1 MSFVGLHIHSD
12 YSLLDGA
19 SQLPQLIDRAVEL
32 GMPAIALTDH
42 GVMYGAI
49 QLIKLCRNKNIKPII
64 GNEMYVINGDIEK
77 QQRGKKFHQV
87 VLAKNTQ
94 GYKNLVKLTTLS
106 HLHGFQGKGI
116 FARPCI
122 NKELL
127 EKYHEGLIVTSGCLA
142 GEVPQNIMQGK
153 YEEAKKIAK
162 WYKDLFGEDYYLEIQ
177 DHGFQEDRV
186 VNTGI
191 VKIAERL
198 KIKIVATN
206 DSHFISC
213 RDVEAHD
220 ALLCINTQKLISE
233 QKRMRYS
240 GTEYL
245 KSAEEMKQLFQ
256 DHLENEVIELAISNT
271 LEVADKV
278 EKYEGIL
285 GEPRIPDYPIPPDH
299 NADTYLEKLSWDGL
313 LERLKLKQR
322 SEIYPVYKERMET
335 ELKVLQDK
343 GFSTYFLV
351 VWDYI
356 KHARDNN
363 IPVGPGRGSAAGS
376 LVAYSL
382 RITNIDPVHHGLL
395 FERFLNPE
403 RKSMPDIDTDFCIE
417 NRDEMIKY
425 VTRRYGEERV
435 AQIITFNRMTSKAVL
450 KDVGRVLGV
459 SFGEAN
465 KMAKLIPVARGKP
478 AKLKVMTS
486 DETPSPEFKEAFENQ
501 ETEIKNNEGVEVGK
515 IPIRQWIDMA
525 IRIEGTN
532 KTFGVHAAGVVIS
545 KEPLDEIVPLQRN
558 NDGSVIT
565 QYHMEDI
572 ESLGLLKMDFLGLKN
587 LTIIQNTANL
597 IEKNRQINLIPDD
610 LPAEERKIMKI
621 FAKGEVKNSA
631 KAKPDST
638 LEKVKNTYDL
648 IQSGDLEGVF
658 QLESSGM
665 VDVVKKLKPTS
676 IEDISSI
683 LALYRPGPLDA
694 GLIPK
699 FIDRK
704 HGREK
709 IEYQDPKLEPI
720 LQETYGVLCLPK
732 GTLIDKPDGSRK
744 AIENIKSGEVILTS
758 DGRKVWEA
766 KVAKQWRS
774 GVREILKITL
784 SSGTIIYAGKNHRF
798 LTPEGDKFAWELE
811 TGVKNGNIYGSAV
824 YEKWQVSSNKKKT
837 DSWSRKNQ
845 DYSQEKATL
854 FKAKN
859 LSDIAQLENW
869 EKSRENYLQ
878 ISSLSLATHLENFI
892 SQTNISTQ
900 KNQKFSL
907 SKPTFNLSD
916 IAKLENW
923 EKSRENYLQISSLSL
938 ATDSINS
945 ISQTNSLSGKNQKY
959 SRQRAILFKPT
970 NFSEKTHLKNG
981 EESNQEICE
990 KTHLQDVRLVYVISV
1005 EEAGKAECFDLEM
1018 EDQNSPYFLAEGVVV
1033 HNCYQEQIMKMAQ
1046 DLAGYSLGE
1055 ADLLRRCLSG
1065 STKVIDAATGNLV
1078 SLKEIAAKPE
1088 YWLSRKVFSL
1098 DIKSQQIVQKPI
1110 TEIHPNGVRDIWE
1123 ITTRTNRKI
1132 RATNDHLFY
1141 TVLGWKPL
1149 KNFELGDHLG
1159 LPKKIP
1165 INHNSQISDAQIK
1178 LTAYLIGD
1186 GHLSTKS
1193 PSCSYF
1199 CNSDVELITD
1209 FNRCAE
1215 KLFGSSA
1222 PIDQQLHQGKKSVT
1236 YVRIGF
1242 LSAFNNWVD
1251 NHLKRANSRDKE
1263 IPNWVFYLSK
1273 SQLQLFLG
1281 ILWSTDGSFDKR
1293 IGHTDYNSTSEVLVR
1308 QIQHLLL
1315 RLGIVSLFNIKKIKY
1330 LGEPYVSYRVQI
1342 TGREDML
1349 KFCELIQPYLSSYK
1363 QELCQS
1369 CYLVIKN
1376 KQKNQSKHCL
1386 PPEIITIIAQ
1396 AKKASGMTWKEIDK
1410 AVGVC
1415 RGTMSSGLNFQNTP
1429 TRSLSRHKVNNFAT
1443 AFADEELRAIAN
1455 SEVFWDEI
1463 TSIEYIGKEEVF
1475 DLTISET
1482 HNFIANDFIVHNC
1495 MGKKKVSEMEKHREI
1510 FIDGATQRGVL
1521 SAVAQDLF
1529 EQMIKFAEYCFNKS
1543 HSTAYAYVAYQ
1554 TAYLKANYPVEY
1566 MAALLTANSG
1576 DQDKVQKYIA
1586 NCQKFNIEVEPPN
1599 INKSEVDFTPLPKVA
1614 TGETKDKILFGLSA
1628 VKNVG
1633 EGAIEAILK
1642 ARKEGGEFKS
1652 LADLCD
1658 RVNLNALNSR
1668 TLESLIKCGAF
1679 DKIQPN
1685 RHQLIK
1691 DLEGVMKWAQ
1701 DRNKDRDIGQLNL
1714 FDVAE
1719 TTMPAFDSAPKS
1731 SPVSD
1736 FPAKEKLQYEKEIL
1750 GFYVSDHPLK
1760 YAQEQNQIKDVVT
1773 IAQMSEKKSKSAI
1786 KLVVMLAGI
1795 KHHITKKGD
1804 PMAFL
1809 QVEDMTGQ
1817 VDAVVFPKIYE
1828 EIKDLLTENA
1838 LLVLTGKVDKKDD
1851 ESQLLVDSA
1860 EAVEKVMADA
1870 VEQDE
1875 KPLTELDN
1883 YQNESINEEIEI
1895 HQSIA
1900 EVEKPVEQL
1909 EIQKNTPKKDAE
1921 LFITENRSAKQR
1933 QIIILQLPVHKIPED
1948 NSLFEHIKA
1957 ILKEQSSGDEEKAKV
1972 AIRALISDEKQQQL
1986 VEFSREF
1993 WVEDGET
2000 TINTINSFK
2009 AIGLEAEIINY

>member
-19 SQLPQLIDRAVEL
+19 SQLPQLIDKAVEL

-49 QLIKLCRNKNIKPII
+49 QLIKLCRNKGIKAII
-64 GNEMYVINGDIEK
+64 GNEMYVINGDITK

-153 YEEAKKIAK
+153 YEEAKKVAK

-191 VKIAERL
+191 VKIADKL

-245 KSAEEMKQLFQ
+245 KSAEEMKQLFR
-256 DHLENEVIELAISNT
+256 DHLENDVIEEAIANT
-271 LEVADKV
+271 LEVEKKV

-299 NADTYLEKLSWDGL
+299 NADTYLEELAWEGL
-313 LERLKLKQR
+313 LERLKRQKR
-322 SEIYPVYKERMET
+322 SEISPVYKERMET

-356 KHARDNN
+356 KYARDKN

-417 NRDEMIKY
+417 KRDEMIDY
-425 VTRRYGEERV
+425 VTKRYGEERV

-478 AKLKVMTS
+478 AKLKVMIS
-486 DETPSPEFKEAFENQ
+486 DETPSPEFKEAYDNLEAK
-501 ETEIKNNEGVEVGK
+501 TEENEGGK
-515 IPIRQWIDMA
+515 VNAISVRQWIDMA

-587 LTIIQNTANL
+587 LTIIQNTADL
-597 IEKNRQINLIPDD
+597 IEKNHNLPFPLIPDD
-610 LPAEERKIMKI
+610 LPALERKAIITKQSR
-621 FAKGEVKNSA
+621 GEMPEDV
-631 KAKPDST
+631 
-638 LEKVKNTYDL
+638 EETYKL
-648 IQSGDLEGVF
+648 IKSGDLEGVF

-720 LQETYGVLCLPK
+720 LQETYGVLCLSK
-732 GTLIDKPDGSRK
+732 GTLIDKPDGSTK
-744 AIENIKSGEVILTS
+744 TIENIKTGEVILTS
-758 DGRKVWEA
+758 DGSNTWAAR
-766 KVAKQWRS
+766 VAKQWKS
-774 GVREILKITL
+774 GTKEILKITL
-784 SSGTIIYAGKNHRF
+784 STGKVIYAGKNHRF
-798 LTPEGDKFAWELE
+798 LTPEGDKFAFELKPAPQSL
-811 TGVKNGNIYGSAV
+811 KNAHIYSSAV
-824 YEKWQVSSNKKKT
+824 YEKWPVSSNSKELKQNEAYLLGLLVGDGNLVSSTPNIACLTENAAIWVANLIQKTWGGTAKYYFHTRCWYAYSKFKTQPKPTPLTEFMKQVYNGKNWKVKSIHKRLPEDILDYKEQDRIDLLHGLWDSDGCYGERNVYYRSSSSELLREIGQLLGSLKISSYIKENYVGVIDKTRFSSIIGYPKIPDKKYTEIK
-837 DSWSRKNQ
+837 
-845 DYSQEKATL
+845 
-854 FKAKN
+854 
-859 LSDIAQLENW
+859 
-869 EKSRENYLQ
+869 ENYLPVLAAKLAENLEKS
-878 ISSLSLATHLENFI
+878 IKETDYYTRKTVKRSL
-892 SQTNISTQ
+892 Q
-900 KNQKFSL
+900 KAVLFR
-907 SKPTFNLSD
+907 PTDSNYKT
-916 IAKLENW
+916 KLENW
-923 EKSRENYLQISSLSL
+923 DEFYRQI
-938 ATDSINS
+938 
-945 ISQTNSLSGKNQKY
+945 Y
-959 SRQRAILFKPT
+959 
-970 NFSEKTHLKNG
+970 EKTY
-981 EESNQEICE
+981 
-990 KTHLQDVRLVYVISV
+990 LQDVRLVYVVSV

-1055 ADLLRRCLSG
+1055 ADLLRR
-1065 STKVIDAATGNLV
+1065 A
-1078 SLKEIAAKPE
+1078 
-1088 YWLSRKVFSL
+1088 
-1098 DIKSQQIVQKPI
+1098 
-1110 TEIHPNGVRDIWE
+1110 
-1123 ITTRTNRKI
+1123 
-1132 RATNDHLFY
+1132 
-1141 TVLGWKPL
+1141 
-1149 KNFELGDHLG
+1149 
-1159 LPKKIP
+1159 
-1165 INHNSQISDAQIK
+1165 
-1178 LTAYLIGD
+1178 
-1186 GHLSTKS
+1186 
-1193 PSCSYF
+1193 
-1199 CNSDVELITD
+1199 
-1209 FNRCAE
+1209 
-1215 KLFGSSA
+1215 
-1222 PIDQQLHQGKKSVT
+1222 
-1236 YVRIGF
+1236 
-1242 LSAFNNWVD
+1242 
-1251 NHLKRANSRDKE
+1251 
-1263 IPNWVFYLSK
+1263 
-1273 SQLQLFLG
+1273 
-1281 ILWSTDGSFDKR
+1281 
-1293 IGHTDYNSTSEVLVR
+1293 
-1308 QIQHLLL
+1308 
-1315 RLGIVSLFNIKKIKY
+1315 
-1330 LGEPYVSYRVQI
+1330 
-1342 TGREDML
+1342 
-1349 KFCELIQPYLSSYK
+1349 
-1363 QELCQS
+1363 
-1369 CYLVIKN
+1369 
-1376 KQKNQSKHCL
+1376 
-1386 PPEIITIIAQ
+1386 
-1396 AKKASGMTWKEIDK
+1396 
-1410 AVGVC
+1410 
-1415 RGTMSSGLNFQNTP
+1415 
-1429 TRSLSRHKVNNFAT
+1429 
-1443 AFADEELRAIAN
+1443 
-1455 SEVFWDEI
+1455 
-1463 TSIEYIGKEEVF
+1463 
-1475 DLTISET
+1475 
-1482 HNFIANDFIVHNC
+1482 

-1510 FIDGATQRGVL
+1510 FIDGATQRGVP

-1586 NCQKFNIEVEPPN
+1586 NCQKFDIEVEPPN

-1614 TGETKDKILFGLSA
+1614 TGDTQNKILFGLSA

-1633 EGAIEAILK
+1633 EGAIEAILE
-1642 ARKEGGEFKS
+1642 ARKESGEFKS

-1679 DKIQPN
+1679 DKIEAN

-1731 SPVSD
+1731 SSVSD

-1760 YAQEQNQIKDVVT
+1760 YAHEQNQIKDVIT

-1828 EIKDLLTENA
+1828 EIKKLLTENA
-1838 LLVLTGKVDKKDD
+1838 LLVLSGKVDNKDD

-1860 EAVEKVMADA
+1860 EALEKVMADA
-1870 VEQDE
+1870 VEQHKKAE
-1875 KPLTELDN
+1875 TELDN
-1883 YQNESINEEIEI
+1883 YQNESTDEGRKNY
-1895 HQSIA
+1895 QYIA
-1900 EVEKPVEQL
+1900 EVEKTVEQL
-1909 EIQKNTPKKDAE
+1909 ESQKKSPKKDVNSRDKEITINQPIAE
-1921 LFITENRSAKQR
+1921 
-1933 QIIILQLPVHKIPED
+1933 
-1948 NSLFEHIKA
+1948 
-1957 ILKEQSSGDEEKAKV
+1957 EEKP
-1972 AIRALISDEKQQQL
+1972 LEQL
-1986 VEFSREF
+1986 DNQKKSPKKDVNSRDKEI
-1993 WVEDGET
+1993 
-2000 TINTINSFK
+2000 TINQPI
-2009 AIGLEAEIINY
+2009 A